1 MSLDV
6 ALHRPALEK
15 LCRQHRV
22 RRLELFGSATTDRY
36 RPPDSDLDFL
46 VEFEPLPT
54 GTYADTYF
62 DLREAL
68 EQLFGTRVDLVVASA
83 ITNPYFRQYF
93 RQSVEQTKML
103 LYAT

>member
-6 ALHRPALEK
+6 TRYQPTLEEP
-15 LCRQHRV
+15 CRRHRV

-36 RPPDSDLDFL
+36 RSAESDLDFL
-46 VEFEPLPT
+46 VEFDPLPS
-54 GTYADTYF
+54 GTYADPYF

-68 EQLFGTRVDLVVASA
+68 EQLFGSRVDLIVASA
-83 ITNPYFRQYF
+83 ITNPYFRQ
-93 RQSVEQTKML
+93 SAEQTKML